1 METFYTNL
9 QPTMMESSNKMA
21 SLTQPI
27 HLQRTAQ
34 DNQYLGKIKEKSQNT
49 MFGDLN
55 FSGKQLNSIYGAFE
69 LSNSIDI
76 FSVIFM

>member
-21 SLTQPI
+21 SLTHPI

-34 DNQYLGKIKEKSQNT
+34 DNQHLGKIKEKSQNT

-55 FSGKQLNSIYGAFE
+55 FAGKQLNSVYGAFK
-69 LSNSIDI
+69 LGSSLDFYLYI
-76 FSVIFM
+76 